1 MHAHT
6 KQQQQWL
13 GRQLDT
19 LTQAHTHVV
28 QTYTHKPNRSEE
40 SAFVAAAGLCVL
52 PSVHNAIFPI
62 LLLFRQAETLVD
74 FSLSVL
80 CGVKPRPK
88 RARTSSSSSSSFGDE
103 WFTHISDNDD
113 DDGGSISASTDV
125 LPLSSSERKGI
136 MRLGTKD

>member
-40 SAFVAAAGLCVL
+40 SAFVAAGLCVL

-74 FSLSVL
+74 FFPL
-80 CGVKPRPK
+80 GAARGQTPAET
-88 RARTSSSSSSSFGDE
+88 RAHVFFFFFFFWR
-103 WFTHISDNDD
+103 
-113 DDGGSISASTDV
+113 
-125 LPLSSSERKGI
+125 
-136 MRLGTKD
+136 